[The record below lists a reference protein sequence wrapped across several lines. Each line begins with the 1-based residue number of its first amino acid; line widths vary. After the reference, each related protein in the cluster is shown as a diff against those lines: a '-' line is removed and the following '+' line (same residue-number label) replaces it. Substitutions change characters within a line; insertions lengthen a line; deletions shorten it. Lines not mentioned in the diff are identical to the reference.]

1 MIQLSPNVILLG
13 NGHFNHYIAGH
24 EKAAL
29 IEGGMTAGISVLQ
42 EQWNKLTSPPQ
53 LQYILAMHSHF
64 DHVCGIPWLRKL
76 FPSAQVLGSN
86 RAKKTL
92 DSEKACGLMKMGDD
106 IVTEKYLNSNRL
118 SVRPEEMEISLLK
131 IDQVVGEGDVVDLG
145 GGLDLKILEI
155 PGHSPCSIAAWLAQD
170 QVMFVSDAAGTCLS
184 DGLIAP
190 VFFQDYDLYVDSIKR
205 LLTYPIEV
213 LAVGHGE
220 AVIGKE
226 RVRDH
231 LQGALQSAEEAFR
244 QIEGKIRSGVNEEE
258 LARNLYDTYM
268 TDGLA
273 DYPAPIMI
281 ATMGQLIKNVK
292 AKMPDQAQ

>member
-42 EQWNKLTSPPQ
+42 DQWKTLESPPQ
-53 LQYILAMHSHF
+53 VQYILAMHSHF
-64 DHVCGIPWLRKL
+64 DHVCGIPWLRRL
-76 FPSAQVLGSN
+76 FPSAQVLGSTRTQKALN
-86 RAKKTL
+86 
-92 DSEKACGLMKMGDD
+92 SEKACGLMKMGDSL
-106 IVTEKYLNSNRL
+106 VTERYLSSNRL
-118 SVRPEEMEISLLK
+118 AVRPEEMESGLLK
-131 IDQVVGEGDVVDLG
+131 VDQVVGEGDVIDLG
-145 GGLDLKILEI
+145 EGLDLKILEV

-184 DGLIAP
+184 DGVIAP
-190 VFFQDYDLYVDSIKR
+190 VFFQDYDLYVESIKR

-220 AVIGKE
+220 TVMGND
-226 RVRDH
+226 RVKDY
-231 LQGALQSAEEAFR
+231 LQRGLQSAEEAFK
-244 QIEGKIRSGVNEEE
+244 QIEDKIRSGVNEEE

-268 TDGLA
+268 IDGLA

-292 AKMPDQAQ
+292 TKLEDQV